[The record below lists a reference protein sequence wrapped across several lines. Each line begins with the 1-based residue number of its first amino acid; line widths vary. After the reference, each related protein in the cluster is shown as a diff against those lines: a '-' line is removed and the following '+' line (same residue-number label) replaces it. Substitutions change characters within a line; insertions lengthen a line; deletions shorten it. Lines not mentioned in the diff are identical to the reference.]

1 MILDTIGRPETVLSF
16 DDELFNETTSDI
28 FVVFG
33 LGTVLENVVDEGFA
47 EFLVQELERFLNLW
61 KFDIF
66 VLDGV
71 DEMTAFE

>member
-28 FVVFG
+28 FVVSG
-33 LGTVLENVVDEGFA
+33 LGAILENVVDEGFA
-47 EFLVQELERFLNLW
+47 EFLLKELEGFLNLW

-71 DEMTAFE
+71 DEVTAFE